1 MAHREIILQQKLPS
15 VSPVSF
21 GFETCKPSHS
31 HGPAVRTH
39 WLLHYVQ
46 AGFGSFSIRG
56 RTYPVSPG
64 SVFVIPPYQEISY
77 RADPKQPWEYIW
89 IGFVADGDMPA
100 VFDRP
105 VLQCPGAG
113 SLFQRMKTCRD
124 FQNGRNWFLCAGLME
139 LIALLSE
146 QSPAEEDYVLQAISY
161 MQAEFAQ
168 PLNVTLLAAQLGIDR
183 SYFSSLF
190 LRKMGI
196 SPGKFL
202 ERLRLEKAAELLL
215 HHGCAVSTA
224 ALSCGYQDQA
234 HFSKRFKAHF
244 GVSPREFGSREKS
257 LNDQAQPETAP
268 TEIV

>member
-21 GFETCKPSHS
+21 GFEKCRPSHS
-31 HGPAVRTH
+31 YGPAVRTH
-39 WLLHYVQ
+39 WLLHYVE
-46 AGFGSFSIRG
+46 AGFGTFTVQGSRHL
-56 RTYPVSPG
+56 VSPG
-64 SVFVIPPYQEISY
+64 SIFVIPPYQEISY
-77 RADPKQPWEYIW
+77 QADLKQPWEYIW
-89 IGFVADGDMPA
+89 IGFLADGAMPDA
-100 VFDRP
+100 FDHP

-113 SLFQRMKTCRD
+113 SIFQKMKTCHD

-146 QSPAEEDYVLQAISY
+146 QSPSEEDYVLQAISY
-161 MQAEFAQ
+161 MHAEFAQ
-168 PLNVTLLAAQLGIDR
+168 PMNVTLLADQLGIDR
-183 SYFSSLF
+183 SYFSAMF
-190 LRKMGI
+190 VKKMGV

-215 HHGCAVSTA
+215 NHGCMVSTA

-244 GVSPREFGSREKS
+244 GVSPRDFRTQQKMDK
-257 LNDQAQPETAP
+257 NQDHTA
-268 TEIV
+268 